1 MSQRALDEYSEN
13 FDRIFNTFN
22 DVLNEVKASLKPDLR
37 ILCYI
42 LSYMDHMLHVT
53 SISAKYDQDINL
65 YNFQRQMEAF
75 RDFAEKFEKAP
86 DDVIQ
91 WGESLLSFNEV
102 MGKNPLSRN

>member
-1 MSQRALDEYSEN
+1 MSQRALGEYSEN

-22 DVLNEVKASLKPDLR
+22 DVLNEVKASLKPDVR
-37 ILCYI
+37 VICGI
-42 LSYMDHMLHVT
+42 FSYMDHMLHVA

-86 DDVIQ
+86 DDVRQ

-102 MGKNPLSRN
+102 MGKNP